1 MKNSKTQPPT
11 EQQFNWKKSMRK
23 HTKQWGKNK
32 GELIVTNFSTHLTVG
47 DDGDRPLFPRLTEG
61 GQLRQPIE

>member
-23 HTKQWGKNK
+23 HTK
-32 GELIVTNFSTHLTVG
+32 
-47 DDGDRPLFPRLTEG
+47 
-61 GQLRQPIE
+61 